1 MLICA
6 GPASDSPSERM
17 PVPASS
23 TSTVPSESVTWT
35 QEVLPP

>member
-1 MLICA
+1 MLICD
-6 GPASDSPSERM
+6 GPGIESPSERM

-23 TSTVPSESVTWT
+23 ASTVPSESVTWT